1 MVKARFV
8 SESHGIVFF
17 SFDSGDRTF
26 VERLMMKPGNRRRAA
41 AGAADRESKW
51 RETLVE

>member
-17 SFDSGDRTF
+17 SFVSGDRTF
-26 VERLMMKPGNRRRAA
+26 VERLMMKPGNGDEQQQAQRIERAM
-41 AGAADRESKW
+41 AGNAR
-51 RETLVE
+51 